1 LRRLESPMIWKVL
14 EIRSTALVL
23 GRERTSDLTLPGLI
37 QVTWHDSP
45 SLMMV
50 VVFDMGLVA

>member
-1 LRRLESPMIWKVL
+1 MIWKVL

-37 QVTWHDSP
+37 QVTSHDSP
-45 SLMMV
+45 SLTMV